1 MCNVCIFL
9 ERQDKEDKEDKD
21 KDKDKDKQEDKEIVC
36 FLQKQR
42 DHYNPSMR

>member
-21 KDKDKDKQEDKEIVC
+21 KDKDKDKQEDKEFC